1 MLAGTAPW
9 SAMATLAE
17 QQEAIKPTFGN
28 YYSSDYDTREE
39 TMEAS
44 FELNERI
51 AGEGIVMLKNED
63 NALPINEGSK
73 ISVFGKNSAYF
84 LSGGGGS
91 GAGGGAPVT
100 SLYDALQQEGFEIN
114 TKLMNFYRDASLSGA
129 GRGAT
134 PGIGATVPGY
144 NTGETPIS
152 SYTSD
157 IEATYENYSDAALV
171 VFSRIGGEGFD
182 LPRTMMWN
190 GSNYYSWNSDATQL
204 VPGARAKDDHYLQ
217 LDQNESDLL
226 KYLGDRFEK
235 VIVLLNTGSQFEVG
249 FLDDPGHYGYHE
261 NIKAALHVGYS
272 GMNGTVAIAKILKGE
287 VNPSG
292 KTVDTWA
299 RDYKK
304 DPTWQNM
311 GNYLME
317 AGPSN
322 KGNQYEN

>member
-1 MLAGTAPW
+1 MKKLNVKKSLLGLTMAAVMLAGTAPW

-134 PGIGATVPGY
+134 PDIGATVPGY

-152 SYTSD
+152 S
-157 IEATYENYSDAALV
+157 
-171 VFSRIGGEGFD
+171 
-182 LPRTMMWN
+182 
-190 GSNYYSWNSDATQL
+190 
-204 VPGARAKDDHYLQ
+204 
-217 LDQNESDLL
+217 
-226 KYLGDRFEK
+226 
-235 VIVLLNTGSQFEVG
+235 
-249 FLDDPGHYGYHE
+249 
-261 NIKAALHVGYS
+261 
-272 GMNGTVAIAKILKGE
+272 
-287 VNPSG
+287 
-292 KTVDTWA
+292 
-299 RDYKK
+299 
-304 DPTWQNM
+304 
-311 GNYLME
+311 
-317 AGPSN
+317 
-322 KGNQYEN
+322 